1 MAILILGAN
10 GFIGSQV
17 LARLGSVGHE
27 LAGLGRDINTA
38 KHRFPSVRWH
48 RADLARMKT
57 PADWAPYLDG
67 IDVVV
72 NCAGALQD
80 GARDDLA
87 ATQRDAMLALYAAA
101 RQAGIRLVIQ
111 ISARTDG
118 GTDLPFLSTKA
129 EADRAL
135 AASGLEHVIL
145 RPALVL
151 GRNAHGGSA
160 LLRALAAFPFVT
172 PLVFAGSWVETVSV
186 EDVAECVRMAIEGDL
201 PPGTDVDLAGDCTDL
216 SRLVALHR
224 SWLGLPPART
234 LPLSDAI
241 AVPMSRMADLAGRL
255 GWRSPLRST
264 ALRVM
269 AGGVMAGESRLA
281 FPLLTARE
289 TLDRNPA
296 GVQDLWFG
304 RLYLLKPVLVVTL
317 ALFWILSGL
326 VPFLDLGRAAAH
338 FAPFMPQG
346 AALALT
352 VATAL
357 LDIALGLT
365 LLWRP
370 TARMALL
377 GQAAVALAYLAGGTL
392 LEPSL
397 WLDPLGP
404 YVKVLPALALSLTT
418 LALLDER

>member
-10 GFIGSQV
+10 GFIGSAV
-17 LARLGSVGHE
+17 LARLERAGHE
-27 LAGLGRDINTA
+27 LVGLGRDITAA

-48 RADLARMKT
+48 RADLAGLNT
-57 PADWAPYLDG
+57 PADWTPYLDG

-80 GARDDLA
+80 GQRDDVT

-101 RQAGIRLVIQ
+101 RQAGLRLLVQ

-118 GTDLPFLSTKA
+118 AGELPFLATKA

-135 AASGLEHVIL
+135 AASGLNHVIL

-160 LLRALAAFPFVT
+160 LLRALAALPIVT
-172 PLVFAGSWVETVSV
+172 PLVFADRRVETVSV
-186 EDVAECVRMAIEGDL
+186 EDGADCVRMAIDGSL
-201 PPGTDVDLAGDCTDL
+201 PPGTDLYLAGDALDL

-224 SWLGLPPART
+224 TWLGLPPAKT
-234 LPLSDAI
+234 LALPDAV
-241 AVPMSRMADLAGRL
+241 AGPVSRMADLAGRL

-264 ALRVM
+264 AMQVM
-269 AGGVMAGESRLA
+269 AGGITAGGSRLDLPLQTAGETLA
-281 FPLLTARE
+281 
-289 TLDRNPA
+289 RNPA
-296 GVQDLWFG
+296 GVQDLWFA

-326 VPFLDLGRAAAH
+326 VPFSDLARAAAH
-338 FAPFMPQG
+338 FSPFMPQN
-346 AALALT
+346 AALGLT

-357 LDIALGLT
+357 LDITLGVL

-370 TARMALL
+370 TARMALV
-377 GQAAVALAYLAGGTL
+377 GQAALALAYLAGGTL
-392 LEPSL
+392 LAPAL

-404 YVKVLPALALSLTT
+404 YVKVLPALALIPPT
-418 LALLDER
+418 LAVLDER